1 MIIIINRYL
10 SFYTVYA
17 NLSPIYCIVY
27 STVLHSTLGRTTKKL
42 RTSAVEYPSLLYN
55 AGVILI
61 TTQHLPSMLNSLPL
75 RLLRDTRHL
84 AGKALSSG
92 KSAAAAQF
100 NPLTWEDLSIIK
112 RQGCAFD
119 ADTQLLSTSEPI
131 FFPSVSGHD
140 LNGQPTKF
148 PESVHSKV
156 KLVTFS
162 FNEYGYNLNK
172 SYREPFLEIFEKNKD
187 VQALDICFVEYG
199 FLKLMQGVFAS
210 NLKKRVPETQHALTQ
225 ITFGGTMDFAKKLN
239 VPNKY
244 AGYCYLVDEHNRVR
258 WRGSGLAG
266 DNFQLLLKST
276 EQLLGKVS

>member
-1 MIIIINRYL
+1 M
-10 SFYTVYA
+10 
-17 NLSPIYCIVY
+17 
-27 STVLHSTLGRTTKKL
+27 LH
-42 RTSAVEYPSLLYN
+42 
-55 AGVILI
+55 
-61 TTQHLPSMLNSLPL
+61 SLPL
-75 RLLRDTRHL
+75 RLRDARSS
-84 AGKALSSG
+84 AGKAWSSAR
-92 KSAAAAQF
+92 SAAAAQF

-119 ADTQLLSTSEPI
+119 ADHHLLSTSEPI

-140 LNGQPTKF
+140 LNSQPTKF

-162 FNEYGYNLNK
+162 FNEYGFGLNK
-172 SYREPFLEIFEKNKD
+172 SYREPFLEAFEKKKD
-187 VQALDICFVEYG
+187 VLALDICFVEYG
-199 FLKLMQGVFAS
+199 FLKLMQGVLAS
-210 NLKKRVPETQHALTQ
+210 NLKKRVPENQYARTQ

-266 DNFQLLLKST
+266 DNLQLLLNST